1 MPKDR
6 AKDPNRVIIIN
17 PGPARKDW
25 YQGYQTM
32 SESFRAKHE
41 GRSEEDQIEDSFNRA
56 DQEMG
61 K

>member
-32 SESFRAKHE
+32 SENFRAKHE

-56 DQEMG
+56 EQEMG